1 MTNRQLT
8 VSDILYD
15 GSFRLS
21 PKKRDKYRK
30 YFKSTKKK
38 YEHFLTGAE
47 VAVIVKDK
55 GLSMKDLFQ
64 VWKFA
69 DGDEDGRLSIDEFC
83 LAMAMIDILKE
94 RREMPGFNVLKK
106 SGLRVTI
113 KKGNIEK
120 DESDMIVCSFGER
133 VNFARGHLAASIYLA
148 GGIELQKSFDRKYPD
163 GIKVWQVVALP
174 AEGELK
180 CTHVIV
186 GRIPV
191 YENSEDLDAVHEFIR
206 GCLQLANDYG
216 AKSVAFPLFGTGGLE
231 YSKGYAAEALYEVLE
246 NFPNRTSLTDVC
258 LVAHPLDRAS
268 LFALRAAEQRHLYSY
283 GVEDNARNKAAET
296 IQWNGQYASTI
307 SCLSHMSEE
316 RRKEYEKNFAKYAI
330 KNHADSR
337 YSITGKRLSSI
348 LLQTGVDVYT
358 VQQIM
363 TIINKSD
370 ESQVLVEDFLAASA
384 LIDRA
389 TEGYRLPDISRLY
402 LIRDELFKNI
412 QYKQHIFDPRY
423 CLSWFYHRD
432 MKFETANGIL
442 KMPGRRDGSF
452 LVWRRKNDDFYS
464 LGTIFGHG
472 SFHLRIDITAGMYSV
487 ERNVKFPQLGR
498 LIQHYMAHPLPIPG
512 DRRLKYPIPVH
523 TPSTKRWFYPN
534 ISPVSAILLLRIF
547 SSEQNFIVRYSVET
561 PGCFALVLSAYV

>member
-1 MTNRQLT
+1 
-8 VSDILYD
+8 
-15 GSFRLS
+15 
-21 PKKRDKYRK
+21 
-30 YFKSTKKK
+30 
-38 YEHFLTGAE
+38 
-47 VAVIVKDK
+47 
-55 GLSMKDLFQ
+55 
-64 VWKFA
+64 
-69 DGDEDGRLSIDEFC
+69 
-83 LAMAMIDILKE
+83 
-94 RREMPGFNVLKK
+94 
-106 SGLRVTI
+106 
-113 KKGNIEK
+113 
-120 DESDMIVCSFGER
+120 
-133 VNFARGHLAASIYLA
+133 
-148 GGIELQKSFDRKYPD
+148 
-163 GIKVWQVVALP
+163 
-174 AEGELK
+174 
-180 CTHVIV
+180 
-186 GRIPV
+186 
-191 YENSEDLDAVHEFIR
+191 
-206 GCLQLANDYG
+206 
-216 AKSVAFPLFGTGGLE
+216 
-231 YSKGYAAEALYEVLE
+231 
-246 NFPNRTSLTDVC
+246 
-258 LVAHPLDRAS
+258 
-268 LFALRAAEQRHLYSY
+268 
-283 GVEDNARNKAAET
+283 
-296 IQWNGQYASTI
+296 
-307 SCLSHMSEE
+307 MSEE

-330 KNHADSR
+330 KTHADSR

-432 MKFETANGIL
+432 MKFETADGIL

-512 DRRLKYPIPVH
+512 DWRLKYPIPVH

-561 PGCFALVLSAYV
+561 PGCFALVLRTPVETISFKIIHKHGFYCLQGGEDTAERFRNLDALIEYYNKNPIYSNAWGNPIYCQSFTLKHSTPPFVPVCAQHPKVPLVVGKTEDELLCMECSEKVDRYFIEKGKLAEFREIFGRLDSENFSIGLQTENNVKSLLRDKGVLEDAVSRIWELADLDRDKFLNEDEFCIAMYLAELALAKKMLPQGKNIPPSLIPPFDAI